1 MASSDRSSELF
12 VRKASGLVRVAT
24 SPRVFMFNIFWTAF
38 GFVMTYVFFWGAV
51 TSPGADLALG
61 ALISTIFVLPQVL
74 LYAFFSFI
82 FPRSGGDYHY
92 VGRSLHPSL
101 GFMVSF
107 AWVVWLSFWAA
118 WGSYAFV
125 GFGLAPIVTTWGAIT
140 HNAELISLGA
150 FLQTK
155 EAAWLVG
162 AIVLVVALI
171 MSIIGTEK
179 YFKLQTIAFV
189 LTLLGIAGFIG
200 LLAISDTSAFIN
212 SFNNALDWVT
222 GHSNTYQY
230 ILDKASQLG
239 VDLNPSF
246 SLTSLL
252 ILIPLYYTYMPYCI
266 GSTFMAGEIKD
277 IKRAQ
282 IWGGPVATI
291 FLGLFSAILAYLFVS
306 TIGVQFWY
314 AVGNLWWLGEYDLV
328 VPPYL
333 PSFVGL
339 LTNNFVIYAIISLG
353 YLIWG
358 VWFVPQNI
366 MLNSRIMLAWS
377 FDKVAPEFMSY
388 VSERFR
394 TPVLN
399 AILIFILAQIFLALY
414 LNVEWLTMVS
424 SIFALAIIALLTGL
438 GGIVFPY
445 VRKHIFEAS
454 PANWKIGGIPV
465 LSILGLLDVI
475 VILFLSY
482 FYITVDTLA
491 ANAPESLMMIFG
503 IFIVGFILYW
513 IAYLYRKSQ
522 GIDISLAFK
531 EIPPE

>member
-1 MASSDRSSELF
+1 MSSSDESSELF

-24 SPRVFMFNIFWTAF
+24 SSRVFMFNIFWTAF

-51 TSPGADLALG
+51 TSPGADLAMG

-125 GFGLAPIVTTWGAIT
+125 GFGLAPIVTTWGAII
-140 HNAELISLGA
+140 HSSALINLGA
-150 FLQTK
+150 FLQTTQ
-155 EAAWLVG
+155 AAWIIG
-162 AIVLVVALI
+162 GIVLVLAF
-171 MSIIGTEK
+171 IISVVGTEK
-179 YFKLQTIAFV
+179 YFKLQSFAFA
-189 LTLLGIAGFIG
+189 LLILGILGFLG
-200 LLAISDTSAFIN
+200 LLAVSSQGVFVD
-212 SFNNALDWVT
+212 SFNNALNWIT
-222 GHSNTYQY
+222 GNDNTYQY
-230 ILDKASQLG
+230 VLNKAAQLG
-239 VDLNPSF
+239 VDLSPGF
-246 SLTSLL
+246 SLMSLL

-266 GSTFMAGEIKD
+266 GSTFMAGEIKN
-277 IKRAQ
+277 IKKAQ

-291 FLGLFSAILAYLFVS
+291 FLGLFSALLAYLFVS
-306 TIGVQFWY
+306 TIGAQFWY
-314 AVGNLWWLGEYDLV
+314 AVGNLWWLGEYDLI

-339 LTNNFVIYAIISLG
+339 LTNNFLIYAIISLG

-377 FDKVAPEFMSY
+377 FDKVAPEFMSN

-394 TPVLN
+394 TPIINSFIIFVL
-399 AILIFILAQIFLALY
+399 AEIFLALY
-414 LNVEWLTMVS
+414 LNVEWLTLVS

-445 VRKHIFEAS
+445 VRRHIFESS
-454 PANWKIGGIPV
+454 PANWRLGGIPV
-465 LSILGLLDVI
+465 LTILGALDVL

-482 FYITVDTLA
+482 LYMTVDTLA
-491 ANAPESLMMIFG
+491 ANAPESLMMISG
-503 IFIVGFILYW
+503 IFIAGFILYW